1 MNMKKS
7 RNSLYWYV
15 RSLLSMIFRAFLGVK
30 VHGKKWFPKTG
41 RVILAVNHVSGYDP
55 FIVGT
60 FSPRELYFL
69 AKEELFRFPPLGKL
83 LKKLNAI
90 PLQRKGGDRRAIQT
104 AFHILNANRALLL
117 FPEGTRSR
125 NGKFQKAKS
134 GVGMLAWRSKSNVL
148 PVHLSGTFRLFS
160 NLLRRRIR
168 VTFGRPIEI
177 DHFRSLKLPMKEIYQ
192 KISEETMTRI
202 KELEHAYYH

>member
-1 MNMKKS
+1 MKEHK
-7 RNSLYWYV
+7 NSLYW
-15 RSLLSMIFRAFLGVK
+15 RIRLFLSIIFRAFLGVK

-90 PLQRKGGDRRAIQT
+90 PLQREGGDRRAIQT
-104 AFHILNANRALLL
+104 AFHILKTEHPLLL

-125 NGKFQKAKS
+125 NGKFQKVKG
-134 GVGMLAWRSKSNVL
+134 GVGMLAWRSGSNIL
-148 PVHLSGTFRLFS
+148 PVHLSGTFRLFP

-168 VTFGRPIEI
+168 VTFGQPIKI
-177 DHFRSLKLPMKEIYQ
+177 DRFRSLQLPMKEIYRR
-192 KISEETMTRI
+192 ISEEAMTRI

>member
-1 MNMKKS
+1 MKEHK
-7 RNSLYWYV
+7 NSLYWYV
-15 RSLLSMIFRAFLGVK
+15 RSLLSVIFRIFLGVK
-30 VHGKKWFPKTG
+30 VHGQKWFPKNG

-60 FSPRELYFL
+60 FSPRELHFL

-90 PLQRKGGDRRAIQT
+90 PLQREGGDRRAIQT
-104 AFHILNANRALLL
+104 AFHILKAEHPLLL

-125 NGKFQKAKS
+125 NGKFQKAKA
-134 GVGMLAWRSKSNVL
+134 GVGMLAWRSGSNVL
-148 PVHLSGTFRLFS
+148 PVHLSGTFRLFP

-177 DHFRSLKLPMKEIYQ
+177 ERFKSLRLPLKEIYLR
-192 KISEETMTRI
+192 ISEEAMIRI
-202 KELEHAYYH
+202 KELEHAYHH